1 MSITTQ
7 IKKAGKKVEKAI
19 TGEEPQTDLLDT
31 LKEEHEMVQDLLAKL
46 VESNKS
52 CRAPVHCWR
61 RSKANLVPHVR
72 AEEKI
77 LYDAILALRDKSA
90 QQDGEEG
97 YIEHNLADETW

>member
-46 VESNKS
+46 VDSNKS
-52 CRAPVHCWR
+52 SER
-61 RSKANLVPHVR
+61 RSLLAKIKANLVPHVR

-77 LYDAILALRDKSA
+77 CTMPSSP
-90 QQDGEEG
+90 
-97 YIEHNLADETW
+97 